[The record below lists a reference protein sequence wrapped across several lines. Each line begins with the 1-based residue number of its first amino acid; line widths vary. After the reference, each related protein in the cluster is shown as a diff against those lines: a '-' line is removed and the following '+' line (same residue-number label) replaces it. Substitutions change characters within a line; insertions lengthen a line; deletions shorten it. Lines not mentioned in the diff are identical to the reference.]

1 MSYQYVPELD
11 YFFRDY
17 WTSRGEI
24 NTETV
29 KISEIETE
37 YSFVDA
43 CFLELLFSQT
53 YSHAYYNYRFETVSN
68 EVFIKGIKE
77 RIQANY
83 NSTTCHVSSDST
95 SDTNIFLLESND
107 LTMLNKLLEYRT
119 TSTTSLSSIIYGNL
133 STNLSKLIYIYI
145 DLVVNSSYSK
155 LNDVTMLSTEDNLL
169 ENLFEVYVIN
179 ESHKIIKNWSNLID
193 ANILELRLVHDVI
206 TVTEDME
213 TFEEAP
219 LTETTYDTNI
229 NVYVNGEQLDSDDF
243 DIFIVIDTT
252 GGDTTS
258 LTTYI
263 TWEDEE
269 LDIIE
274 NDTIVVEYYTKV
286 SPTDEGVAYIDGELY
301 NGGGG

>member
-1 MSYQYVPELD
+1 MSYQYIPELD

-29 KISEIETE
+29 NTSEIETE
-37 YSFVDA
+37 YSFEDA

-53 YSHAYYNYRFETVSN
+53 YSHMYYNYRFVTVSN
-68 EVFIKGIKE
+68 SAFSKPIKE
-77 RIQANY
+77 RVQSNY
-83 NSTTCHVSSDST
+83 NSITCYVSSDST
-95 SDTNIFLLESND
+95 SDLNIFSLGSDD
-107 LTMLNKLLEYRT
+107 LTMLDKLLEYRT
-119 TSTTSLSSIIYGNL
+119 TSTTSLNGITYGNL

-145 DLVVNSSYSK
+145 DIVVNSSYSR
-155 LNDVTMLSTEDNLL
+155 LNDVAMLSTEDNLL
-169 ENLFEVYVIN
+169 ENLFETYVVN
-179 ESHKIIKNWSNLID
+179 EAHKIMKNWSNIID

-206 TVTEDME
+206 YVTEDME
-213 TFEEAP
+213 IFEEAD
-219 LTETTYDTNI
+219 LTEPTYDTNI
-229 NVYVNGEQLDSDDF
+229 NVYHNGEQLSSDEF

-263 TWEDEE
+263 TWEDKD

-274 NDTIVVEYYTKV
+274 NDTLVTEYYTKV
-286 SPTDEGVAYIDGELY
+286 TPTDEGVAYVDGELY
-301 NGGGG
+301 DGGGG